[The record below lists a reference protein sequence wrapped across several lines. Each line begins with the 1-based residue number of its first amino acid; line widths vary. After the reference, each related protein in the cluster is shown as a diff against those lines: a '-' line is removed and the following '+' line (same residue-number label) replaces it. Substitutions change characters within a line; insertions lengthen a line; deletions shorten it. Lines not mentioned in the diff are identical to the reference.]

1 MTKSRFDW
9 QRTAAIG
16 AAAAALCGLA
26 LAAWSPWR
34 PALPATAPGT
44 HWQRVRPEP
53 LTLRLGLVGRLEADM
68 TLTVSAPFDGT
79 IQDKRITVGQ
89 RVERDQLLYTLD
101 TAQLD
106 VQVRQALAELLKAKR
121 AVQDLANWES
131 GQEVGRA
138 RRAVATARMGLAD
151 TERKLAETRSLLDRG
166 IVPRLEVD
174 ALDQQARQQRLDL
187 ASAQAEL
194 TSTLARGQG
203 ENLQIADMEL
213 TNATAKHGDLAAA
226 RERRTIKAPFAGVAV
241 NVPGPAIAAPMAP
254 VQVGSRVT
262 PGQPLIGMASVEH
275 LKAIAKVDEADV
287 NQLREGLPVE
297 VSGDGFEGLVLQG
310 SISAVGR
317 QSITN
322 DTQGVGAS
330 YLVTVSLPLLTIEQQ
345 AKVRLGMSA
354 RLSIITYRNDQAV
367 VVPAAALARIGD
379 DLTVVHR
386 DTAEQPG
393 RRIAVTEGRATTA
406 GVEVFG
412 VPAGYVEVPDD
423 AE

>member
-1 MTKSRFDW
+1 M
-9 QRTAAIG
+9 
-16 AAAAALCGLA
+16 
-26 LAAWSPWR
+26 
-34 PALPATAPGT
+34 
-44 HWQRVRPEP
+44 
-53 LTLRLGLVGRLEADM
+53 
-68 TLTVSAPFDGT
+68 
-79 IQDKRITVGQ
+79 GQ

-138 RRAVATARMGLAD
+138 RRVATARMGLAD

-262 PGQPLIGMASVEH
+262 PGQPLIGLASVEH

-322 DTQGVGAS
+322 DTQGAGAS
-330 YLVTVSLPLLTIEQQ
+330 YLVTVSLP
-345 AKVRLGMSA
+345 S
-354 RLSIITYRNDQAV
+354 
-367 VVPAAALARIGD
+367 
-379 DLTVVHR
+379 
-386 DTAEQPG
+386 
-393 RRIAVTEGRATTA
+393 
-406 GVEVFG
+406 
-412 VPAGYVEVPDD
+412 
-423 AE
+423 

>member
-1 MTKSRFDW
+1 M
-9 QRTAAIG
+9 
-16 AAAAALCGLA
+16 
-26 LAAWSPWR
+26 
-34 PALPATAPGT
+34 
-44 HWQRVRPEP
+44 
-53 LTLRLGLVGRLEADM
+53 
-68 TLTVSAPFDGT
+68 
-79 IQDKRITVGQ
+79 GQ

-131 GQEVGRA
+131 GREVGRA
-138 RRAVATARMGLAD
+138 RR
-151 TERKLAETRSLLDRG
+151 RG
-166 IVPRLEVD
+166 DGAHGPGRYRTQTGRNQKPAGSRHRASLEVD

-262 PGQPLIGMASVEH
+262 PGQPLIGLASVEH

-322 DTQGVGAS
+322 DTQGAGAS
-330 YLVTVSLPLLTIEQQ
+330 YLVTVSLP
-345 AKVRLGMSA
+345 S
-354 RLSIITYRNDQAV
+354 
-367 VVPAAALARIGD
+367 
-379 DLTVVHR
+379 
-386 DTAEQPG
+386 
-393 RRIAVTEGRATTA
+393 
-406 GVEVFG
+406 
-412 VPAGYVEVPDD
+412 
-423 AE
+423 

>member
-1 MTKSRFDW
+1 M
-9 QRTAAIG
+9 
-16 AAAAALCGLA
+16 
-26 LAAWSPWR
+26 
-34 PALPATAPGT
+34 
-44 HWQRVRPEP
+44 
-53 LTLRLGLVGRLEADM
+53 
-68 TLTVSAPFDGT
+68 
-79 IQDKRITVGQ
+79 GQ

-241 NVPGPAIAAPMAP
+241 NVPGPRSPRRWRRSRSAPRHARP
-254 VQVGSRVT
+254 T
-262 PGQPLIGMASVEH
+262 AHWPGQRRTPEGDRQ
-275 LKAIAKVDEADV
+275 VDEADV

-322 DTQGVGAS
+322 DTQGAGAS
-330 YLVTVSLPLLTIEQQ
+330 YLVTVSLP
-345 AKVRLGMSA
+345 S
-354 RLSIITYRNDQAV
+354 
-367 VVPAAALARIGD
+367 
-379 DLTVVHR
+379 
-386 DTAEQPG
+386 
-393 RRIAVTEGRATTA
+393 
-406 GVEVFG
+406 
-412 VPAGYVEVPDD
+412 
-423 AE
+423 